1 MWAVRKVSGRCR
13 PLGPLYFHLPSV
25 GKISEGYQHKIAGQG
40 QAEEDWAKLRK
51 NYHHRKKKT
60 VIEFGFFMQ
69 GTEDCLYIWVD
80 VWNLDNSY
88 FMCSTFL

>member
-1 MWAVRKVSGRCR
+1 MSSPGSTV
-13 PLGPLYFHLPSV
+13 LPSSLS
-25 GKISEGYQHKIAGQG
+25 GQDQHKIAGQG

-60 VIEFGFFMQ
+60 VIEFGFCMQ
-69 GTEDCLYIWVD
+69 STEDCLYVWVD
-80 VWNLDNSY
+80 VWNLDNLY